1 MPVWSFYDFAENG
14 RSVISAELM
23 NLPDVKE
30 KLDSILLKLRVM
42 DLPWPRTF
50 CKAYKLP
57 KKAREA
63 LLEIRVDYLNVE
75 YRILGCFGPTAGRT
89 FTLLAIGTERDFK
102 LNSGVVE
109 KARNRSHLIGD
120 WRNIR
125 EHQFN
130 N

>member
-1 MPVWSFYDFAENG
+1 MTVWNFYDFAENG

-30 KLDSILLKLRVM
+30 KLDSILLKLRIM
-42 DLPWPRTF
+42 ELPWPRTF
-50 CKAYKLP
+50 CKPYKLS

-75 YRILGCFGPTAGRT
+75 YRFLGCFGPTGRS
-89 FTLLAIGTERDFK
+89 FTLLAVATERDFK
-102 LNSGVVE
+102 LKAGVVE
-109 KARNRSHLIGD
+109 KARDRSHLVGD